1 MHYIKTNYVS
11 EEEFSSDINMYGRI
25 QSGNIAQKYEYSN
38 KNVNRESDTNDKEE
52 KLSENKGYESSIQG
66 TTIDF
71 NSIPTLNED
80 IEEDTYE
87 DIGNTELSML
97 LGGSTTEAT
106 LGIDTEDTNNDDTL
120 NEEEYEFFEDE
131 DDYSDEDSNIEE
143 EETYISDEENDED
156 DYDEYPEEIE
166 EEEDYDEYSVE
177 DTESD
182 EDIYEA
188 YDLED
193 ASNEE
198 DIEDIEE
205 DEEDIED
212 EYVDE
217 AYAEEDYDEYPEETN
232 EGDYDEYE
240 DEEISE
246 VIEDYDEEY
255 IDEESDEDYNEDEEY
270 EGDYDEYENEEDE
283 ADYDEYTEDIANDK
297 YYEEVSEIED
307 EVICNEH
314 EEDKKEYSVIK
325 DDNNDIENKV
335 EEGYSI
341 DTNSNICDEVPSFN
355 IEDRDINL
363 NKSSRENNSVE
374 KCTNK
379 VIHEA
384 DNNKNKEDEEIVDE
398 DIPKNLV
405 DFVRKFPKCDK
416 SFALKYFSKKEIEE
430 NLLKGNINMYK
441 NKLRL

>member
-25 QSGNIAQKYEYSN
+25 QSGDITQKYEYNN
-38 KNVNRESDTNDKEE
+38 KNVNRESDTNDNEE

-97 LGGSTTEAT
+97 LEGSTTEAT
-106 LGIDTEDTNNDDTL
+106 LGIDTEDTNNDDML

-131 DDYSDEDSNIEE
+131 DDYSDEDSSIEE
-143 EETYISDEENDED
+143 EETYVSDED
-156 DYDEYPEEIE
+156 DYDEYPTE
-166 EEEDYDEYSVE
+166 EEEDYDEYSIE
-177 DTESD
+177 DDESD
-182 EDIYEA
+182 EDIYDA
-188 YDLED
+188 YDSYEGD

-198 DIEDIEE
+198 DIEDEKDE
-205 DEEDIED
+205 EEDIED
-212 EYVDE
+212 EYSDE
-217 AYAEEDYDEYPEETN
+217 AYAEEDYAEYPEETN
-232 EGDYDEYE
+232 EGDYDKYE

-255 IDEESDEDYNEDEEY
+255 TDKESDEDYDEYEDEED
-270 EGDYDEYENEEDE
+270 EDYGEYAEDTLKDE
-283 ADYDEYTEDIANDK
+283 
-297 YYEEVSEIED
+297 YYEEVSKIED

-341 DTNSNICDEVPSFN
+341 DTNSNICDEVPSSN